1 MSTPEDQMPDDE
13 EGPETTDDIDL
24 IEEESLDADIEP
36 GDIDDSP

>member
-13 EGPETTDDIDL
+13 EGPETSDNLDL
-24 IEEESLDADIEP
+24 MEEEGLDEDIEP